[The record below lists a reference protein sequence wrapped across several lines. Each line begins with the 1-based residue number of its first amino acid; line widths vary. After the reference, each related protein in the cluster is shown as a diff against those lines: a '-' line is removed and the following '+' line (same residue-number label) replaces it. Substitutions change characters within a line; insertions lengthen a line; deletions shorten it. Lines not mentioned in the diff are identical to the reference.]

1 MQNNHTKF
9 IDENQD
15 NKTLK
20 DISKSGKQ
28 RPWKE
33 KKIDNVSYSEI
44 LDILKLKKAHNVKQC
59 GSVLEFKPTEEG
71 YLKLYKT
78 WFCKSELC
86 PVCNWRR
93 AMKNSYQAQ
102 RVIEEVVKEKPKSRW
117 LFLTLSTRNAID
129 GETLEQSLKHLTD
142 SFRRLFKYKK
152 ISKNLIGFLRS
163 TEVTVNKND
172 GSYNQHMHVLL
183 CVENS
188 YFKNKSNYITQKEW
202 VDLWQKALQVD
213 YRPVAN
219 IKAIKPN
226 QKGDKDIQ
234 AAIKETSK
242 YSVKSS
248 DYLTGDSEKD
258 SEIVSDL
265 EQGLYRKRM
274 LSYGGLLKQK
284 HKILNLDDAEKG
296 NLINTSDEE
305 KMTDEEEKANSITAI
320 WNFEKQNY
328 YLKNVKR

>member
-1 MQNNHTKF
+1 
-9 IDENQD
+9 
-15 NKTLK
+15 
-20 DISKSGKQ
+20 
-28 RPWKE
+28 
-33 KKIDNVSYSEI
+33 
-44 LDILKLKKAHNVKQC
+44 
-59 GSVLEFKPTEEG
+59 
-71 YLKLYKT
+71 
-78 WFCKSELC
+78 
-86 PVCNWRR
+86 NWRR

-102 RVIEEVVKEKPKSRW
+102 RVIEEVVKEKPTARW

-129 GETLEQSLKHLTD
+129 GETLEQSLKDLTK
-142 SFRRLFKYKK
+142 SFHKLFRYKK
-152 ISKNLIGFLRS
+152 VSKNLIGFMRS
-163 TEVTVNKND
+163 TEVTVNQND

-183 CVENS
+183 CVENA
-188 YFKNKSNYITQKEW
+188 YFRKKENYITQNEW
-202 VDLWQKALQVD
+202 VDLWQKALRVN

-226 QKGDKDIQ
+226 RKGDKDIQ

-248 DYLTGDSEKD
+248 DYLTGDREKD

-284 HKILNLDDAEKG
+284 HKILNLDDAEDG
-296 NLINTSDEE
+296 NLINTSDED
-305 KMTDEEEKANSITAI
+305 KTTDEEEKAHSITAI

-328 YLKNVKR
+328 YLKNEKR

>member
-1 MQNNHTKF
+1 MQDNHTKY

-20 DISKSGKQ
+20 DMTKSGKQ
-28 RPWKE
+28 RPWRK
-33 KKIDNVSYSEI
+33 KKIDNVSYADILEI
-44 LDILKLKKAHNVKQC
+44 LKIKKAFNVKQC
-59 GSVLEFKPTEEG
+59 GNVLEFKPTDEG
-71 YLKLYKT
+71 YLKLHKT
-78 WFCKSELC
+78 WFCKSKLC

-102 RVIEEVVKEKPKSRW
+102 KVIEEVVKEKPKARW

-129 GETLEQSLKHLTD
+129 GDTLERSLKHLTE

-152 ISKNLIGFLRS
+152 VSKNLIGFMRS

-183 CVENS
+183 CVES
-188 YFKNKSNYITQKEW
+188 KYFRGSENYISQNDW
-202 VDLWQKALQVD
+202 IDLWQKALQVN

-226 QKGDKDIQ
+226 RKGDKDIQ

-248 DYLTGDSEKD
+248 DFLTDDDERNQ
-258 SEIVSDL
+258 EIVNDL
-265 EQGLYRKRM
+265 EKGLYRKRM
-274 LSYGGLLKQK
+274 LSWGGLLKQK
-284 HKILNLDDAEKG
+284 HKILNLDDSEDG
-296 NLINTSDEE
+296 NLIHISDED
-305 KMTDEEEKANSITAI
+305 KTTDEEEKAHSITAI
-320 WNFEKQNY
+320 WHFEKLNDF
-328 YLKNVKR
+328 LKNL